1 MAFQSPLFSTHPSYI
16 LLKSMLLDFYNGR
29 EIEEIPLM
37 GLEAVMTITAG
48 PLDSEA
54 QHQLDLTAA
63 SGSLDD
69 LTTGKHALPKVH
81 LRVYTMKLLSSGTR
95 IPRVSLTE
103 MGPRMD
109 LSIRRLRFAPDEMS
123 KEALKRPKMD
133 KKLVEAGQGK
143 RRKNIETDEMGD
155 LVGRLH
161 VGRQDLGGL
170 QGRKMKGLKDVEAIA
185 ASKRKSRDGEPGAV
199 SGGGE
204 GRGKEKR
211 ARKAEARAQ
220 MDEGDEDDE

>member
-1 MAFQSPLFSTHPSYI
+1 
-16 LLKSMLLDFYNGR
+16 MLLDFYNGR

-37 GLEAVMTITAG
+37 GLEAVMTVTAG

-109 LSIRRLRFAPDEMS
+109 LSIRRLRFAPDEML

-161 VGRQDLGGL
+161 VGRQDLAGM
-170 QGRKMKGLKDVEAIA
+170 QGRKMKGLKDVEANAAAA
-185 ASKRKSRDGEPGAV
+185 ASKRKAKDGDV

-211 ARKAEARAQ
+211 ARKAEAKAATQ
-220 MDEGDEDDE
+220 MDEDGEDDE